1 MPDKPSIIEESRV
14 WREVESAL
22 RAGRAPQ
29 SLAAI
34 LPKEIARDLAMK
46 YSRLLLC
53 DSHTGDDGC
62 AACRAWQED
71 GHPDLIVA
79 GTGERA
85 AKMNDSV
92 RRVREI
98 DLFQSDVALRP
109 VVASRRVGYIPF
121 ADELSLPASNALL
134 KTIEEPP
141 PDVYILITASRD
153 VLLPTIKSRS
163 WNVAIGYGERTE
175 PKPPP
180 ASAGDWASWIDATT
194 DGTKKKKI
202 TVQDVLF
209 EIDGWSEHLVSIG
222 RPREAADLKSLIWF
236 AKERHLSLSMVQDA
250 AHIVLR
256 EGIGVEQLFG
266 DLR

>member
-1 MPDKPSIIEESRV
+1 MSDKPSIIDESRV
-14 WREVESAL
+14 WREVEFAVRS
-22 RAGRAPQ
+22 GRAPQ

-34 LPKEIARDLAMK
+34 IPKEAARDLAIK

-53 DSHTGDDGC
+53 DLHTGDDGC

-71 GHPDLIVA
+71 GHPDLVVA

-85 AKMNDSV
+85 ARMDDKA
-92 RRVREI
+92 RGVREI
-98 DLFQSDVALRP
+98 DLFQADLALRP

-121 ADELSLPASNALL
+121 ADELSPGASNALL

-141 PDVYILITASRD
+141 PGVYILITASRD

-163 WNVAIGYGERTE
+163 WNVAIGYGERSE

-180 ASAGDWASWIDATT
+180 SSAGDWASWIEATT
-194 DGTKKKKI
+194 DGTKKKKL
-202 TVQDVLF
+202 TVQDVLL
-209 EIDGWSEHLVSIG
+209 EIDGWSEHLASIG
-222 RPREAADLKSLIWF
+222 RPREAADLKALIWF